1 MKKIINLFIVLLGIL
16 VFAACSDNIDNPY
29 GKESTIS
36 VVKSNLV
43 FPARAAN
50 GVVEFHS
57 QGTVSASSNATWCK
71 TSVVGDTVKVAVD
84 QNNNRDGRST
94 VVTLHNGTDSVN
106 IPLVQGGLVFQLSVS
121 SVINSSDLAAS
132 FTYAMSANLDFNV
145 LSAPDWVTVSNTEDS
160 LKISMS
166 ANTTGHLRSDYVKYN
181 VGSYKDSIKVVQGDF
196 DTDLAGDY
204 YLVSKDG
211 DGQIQAFNAVVSK
224 DTISLPDLDL
234 KIPITF
240 DGASISISTK
250 CGEYIGTFNVAGTIY
265 YVYTAFADAT
275 FDYWTAYNIGG
286 AAYTAAFDYDINNGT
301 YAEFSG
307 TFGTHEIGTLLFAG
321 CISKQFNAN
330 SLKTFLL
337 EQHSPY
343 LLKKSDSPAKIA
355 NLAKKNQLKFV
366 LR

>member
-106 IPLVQGGLVFQLSVS
+106 VPLVQGGLVFQLSVS

-145 LSAPDWVTVSNTEDS
+145 LSAPDWITVSNTEDS
-160 LKISMS
+160 LKVSMS

-204 YLVSKDG
+204 YLVSLDG
-211 DGQIQAFNAVVSK
+211 DGQQQIFEAVVSQ
-224 DTISLPDLDL
+224 DTLFLPEFDF
-234 KIPITF
+234 KIPTTF
-240 DGASISISTK
+240 DGSNMAISTT
-250 CGEYIGTFNVAGTIY
+250 CGQYIGAYSKYYIY
-265 YVYTAFADAT
+265 TVFADANNKSLT
-275 FDYWTAYNIGG
+275 GYNVGG
-286 AAYTAAFDYDINNGT
+286 ATYSAAFDYNSKDGT

-307 TFGTHEIGTLLFAG
+307 TVSGNEIGTLLFMA
-321 CISKQFNAN
+321 CSAKALNAN
-330 SLKTFLL
+330 TKVGFLVDL
-337 EQHSPY
+337 HSPY
-343 LLKKSDSPAKIA
+343 LVKKSNSPAKIA